1 MARTIT
7 GIEFNGSSVKKVKKG
22 HKNRIHIK
30 GSGLQLNAGQ
40 TLKIDKMKSVT
51 SGSTVNWTVDGS
63 TIVVDGAGKH
73 IKFDSYLPPFLA
85 VASQGKKPSGGDSGD
100 ITITLEYSGEPDLP
114 APCEDVE
121 HEP

>member
-1 MARTIT
+1 MARVID
-7 GIEFNGSSVKKVKKG
+7 GVEFNGNPDRKVKKG
-22 HKNRIHIK
+22 QKNNVHIK
-30 GSGLQLNAGQ
+30 GSGLGG
-40 TLKIDKMKSVT
+40 TTPTITKMKSVMV

-73 IKFDSYLPPFLA
+73 INFKSYLPTLA
-85 VASQGKKPSGGDSGD
+85 SASQGKKPTGGDFGD
-100 ITITLEYSGEPDLP
+100 ITITLEYFGEPELL